1 MKVKILFL
9 AVLSLIVFC
18 FFGGMESAWA
28 KYPEKKI
35 QFIAAFEP
43 GGGSDLV
50 ARTLVRYVNPF
61 LGGRIFVENIVG
73 GAGSI
78 GFRAGAKA
86 NPDGYTL
93 TMIVT
98 SLTVGPHV
106 TNGFP
111 SYDLFDPI
119 CIVAQDSTMLSVKM
133 DSPFQTAA
141 SLIAYA
147 KNNPEAV
154 NVSVSGIGTPNYL
167 STAAFADAAGV
178 KFALVPYKGTNPAL
192 VAAMGGHVVAAGSGC
207 SEGLTFVEGKK
218 LKPLVVY
225 GHKRARL
232 YPDVPTAK
240 EIGYD
245 VAVYQWRGVGV
256 PRGTPP
262 EIKKTLVEA
271 FRKATE
277 DESYKKTMDQ
287 MGLER
292 VFLGPEESD
301 PWMKAQFD
309 LFKKTATKMGIQP
322 Q

>member
-1 MKVKILFL
+1 MKGKIRV
-9 AVLSLIVFC
+9 AVALLMAFS
-18 FFGGMESAWA
+18 FGWGIDFGWA
-28 KYPEKKI
+28 KYPDKKI

-50 ARTLVRYVNPF
+50 ARALVRFANPY
-61 LGGRIFVENIVG
+61 LGGRIFVENITG
-73 GAGSI
+73 GSGAV

-86 NPDGYTL
+86 SPDGYTL

-106 TNGFP
+106 TKGFP

-119 CIVAQDSTMLSVKM
+119 CIVAQDSTMLSVKR
-133 DSPFQTAA
+133 DSSYQTAA
-141 SLIAYA
+141 SLIKYA
-147 KNNPEAV
+147 KEQPGEV
-154 NVSVSGIGTPNYL
+154 TVSVSGIGTPNYL
-167 STAAFADAAGV
+167 STAAFADAAGI
-178 KFALVPYKGTNPAL
+178 KITLVPYKGSNPAL
-192 VAAMGGHVVAAGSGC
+192 VAAMGGHVTAAGSGC

-225 GHKRARL
+225 GHKRSRL

-240 EIGYD
+240 EVGYD

-262 EIKKTLVEA
+262 EIKNVLMEA

-277 DESYKKTMDQ
+277 DEGYKKLMDQ

-292 VFLGPEESD
+292 VFLGPEESV
-301 PWMKAQFD
+301 PWLKAQFD
-309 LFKKTATKMGIQP
+309 LFKKTAGKLGIQP
-322 Q
+322 E

>member
-1 MKVKILFL
+1 MKVKVLFPGL
-9 AVLSLIVFC
+9 LFLIVFG
-18 FFGGMESAWA
+18 FFGGIEPSWA
-28 KYPEKKI
+28 KYPDKKI

-50 ARTLVRYVNPF
+50 ARTLVRYANPF

-86 NPDGYTL
+86 DPDGYSL

-106 TNGFP
+106 TKGFP

-133 DSPFQTAA
+133 DSAYQTAA

-147 KNNPEAV
+147 KKDPDAV
-154 NVSVSGIGTPNYL
+154 NVAVSGIGTPNYL

-178 KFALVPYKGTNPAL
+178 KFTLIPYKGTNPAL
-192 VAAMGGHVVAAGSGC
+192 LAAMGGHVVAAGSGC

-225 GHKRARL
+225 GHKRNRL
-232 YPDVPTAK
+232 YD
-240 EIGYD
+240 
-245 VAVYQWRGVGV
+245 
-256 PRGTPP
+256 
-262 EIKKTLVEA
+262 
-271 FRKATE
+271 F
-277 DESYKKTMDQ
+277 SY
-287 MGLER
+287 E
-292 VFLGPEESD
+292 
-301 PWMKAQFD
+301 
-309 LFKKTATKMGIQP
+309 
-322 Q
+322 